1 MRYLLWI
8 LKLAL
13 FVVALTFA
21 IKNTD
26 PVAVRYFLGQEWRAP
41 LIFVLLVFFC
51 MGAALGLLAAL
62 VQIMRQRREISSLK
76 RELQGRTAA
85 STLAPEP
92 PPPDVAGV

>member
-1 MRYLLWI
+1 MRYVLWVV
-8 LKLAL
+8 KLAL
-13 FVVALTFA
+13 FAVALTFA

-51 MGAALGLLAAL
+51 LGAALGLLAAL
-62 VQIMRQRREISSLK
+62 VQILRQRREISALK
-76 RELQGRTAA
+76 RELQAR
-85 STLAPEP
+85 SIIAPEP

>member
-1 MRYLLWI
+1 MRYVLWI
-8 LKLAL
+8 VKLAL

-62 VQIMRQRREISSLK
+62 VQIMRQRREITQLK
-76 RELQGRTAA
+76 RDLQGR
-85 STLAPEP
+85 SIKMPEP